1 MLVSQE
7 NVGYNNCVCP
17 RNQRAHPPGFG
28 TLRYLTI
35 KGVLTLLMKT
45 SDKGTIDIA
54 NDVFSNI
61 VGDAASSC
69 FGVKGMASQS
79 KESGIWQLLV
89 RESMSKG
96 VTVHYSE
103 DGTVAVE
110 LHIVV
115 DHGVNLS
122 AVSESIMSEVSYK
135 VTAATGVIVNQVDV
149 YIDSMNMD

>member
-1 MLVSQE
+1 
-7 NVGYNNCVCP
+7 
-17 RNQRAHPPGFG
+17 
-28 TLRYLTI
+28 
-35 KGVLTLLMKT
+35 MKT
-45 SDKGTIDIA
+45 SEKGTIDIA

-79 KESGIWQLLV
+79 KESGLWQLLV

-96 VTVHYSE
+96 VTVHYGD
-103 DGTVAVE
+103 DGTVTVE

-135 VTAATGVIVNQVDV
+135 VTAATGVTVSQVNV
-149 YIDSMNMD
+149 YIDSMDMD